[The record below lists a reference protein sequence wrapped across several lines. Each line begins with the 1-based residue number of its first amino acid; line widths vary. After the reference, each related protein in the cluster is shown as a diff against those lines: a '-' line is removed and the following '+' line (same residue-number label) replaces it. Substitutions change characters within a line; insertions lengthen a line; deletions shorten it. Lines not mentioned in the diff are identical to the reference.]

1 MIPGFGRLI
10 LVQNRG
16 EIILKIVNMTVSY
29 GPIIALRKVNLEIVQ
44 GEIIVLIG
52 SNGAGKSTLLK
63 SIIGLVRPVE
73 GSIIYQQ
80 KNIGSWSPDNVTRS
94 GIFLIP
100 EDGGVF
106 RTLTVEENL
115 QLGAYHFFDQYK
127 QQFKLVM
134 HLFPILKERLK
145 QLAGT
150 LSGGEQRILAF
161 SKALMSNSK
170 LLMLDEPSIG
180 LSPRHIEQI
189 FKTMQEL
196 NRQGYTILL
205 AEQNILQAFKYANRA
220 YILENGEIVL
230 HGHSSDLKRHPR
242 IKQAYLG
249 TPHIK

>member
-1 MIPGFGRLI
+1 
-10 LVQNRG
+10 LVKSKTG
-16 EIILKIVNMTVSY
+16 IILKIENVTVNY
-29 GPIIALRKVNLEIVQ
+29 GAIIALKKVSLEIAQ

-63 SIIGLVRPVE
+63 SIIGLIRPVE
-73 GSIIYQQ
+73 GDIIYQGN
-80 KNIGSWSPDNVTRS
+80 NISSWSPENVTRS

-100 EDGGVF
+100 EDGGIF

-115 QLGAYHFFDQYK
+115 QLGAYHFFKQYQ

-170 LLMLDEPSIG
+170 VLMLDEPSIG
-180 LSPRHIEQI
+180 LSPKHIEQI
-189 FKTMQEL
+189 FKTMREL

-205 AEQNILQAFKYANRA
+205 AEQNIIQAFKYANRA
-220 YILENGEIVL
+220 YILENGKIVL
-230 HGHSSDLKRHPR
+230 HGDPSNLKQHPR

-249 TPHIK
+249 ASY

>member
-1 MIPGFGRLI
+1 M
-10 LVQNRG
+10 VQSKEG
-16 EIILKIVNMTVSY
+16 IILKIENITVNY
-29 GPIIALRKVNLEIVQ
+29 GPIIALKKVSLEIAQ

-73 GSIIYQQ
+73 GNIIYQG
-80 KNIGSWSPDNVTRS
+80 KNISSWSPENVTRS

-100 EDGGVF
+100 EDGGIF

-115 QLGAYHFFDQYK
+115 QLGAYHFFNQFQ

-161 SKALMSNSK
+161 SKALMSNSRV
-170 LLMLDEPSIG
+170 LMLDEPSIG
-180 LSPRHIEQI
+180 LSPKHIEQI
-189 FKTMQEL
+189 FKTMREL

-205 AEQNILQAFKYANRA
+205 AEQNIMQAFKYANRA

-230 HGHSSDLKRHPR
+230 HGDPSDLKQHPR

-249 TPHIK
+249 TPY

>member
-1 MIPGFGRLI
+1 
-10 LVQNRG
+10 LVQSKEG
-16 EIILKIVNMTVSY
+16 IILKIENITVNY
-29 GPIIALRKVNLEIVQ
+29 GPIIALKKVSLEIAQ

-73 GSIIYQQ
+73 GNIIYQG
-80 KNIGSWSPDNVTRS
+80 KNISSWSPENVTRS

-100 EDGGVF
+100 EDGGIF

-115 QLGAYHFFDQYK
+115 QLGAYHFFNQFQ

-161 SKALMSNSK
+161 SKALMSNSRV
-170 LLMLDEPSIG
+170 LMLDEPSIG
-180 LSPRHIEQI
+180 LSPKHIEQI
-189 FKTMQEL
+189 FKTMREL

-205 AEQNILQAFKYANRA
+205 AEQNIMQAFKYANRA

-230 HGHSSDLKRHPR
+230 HGDPSDLKQHPR

-249 TPHIK
+249 TPY

>member
-1 MIPGFGRLI
+1 
-10 LVQNRG
+10 LVQNRE
-16 EIILKIVNMTVSY
+16 EIILKIVNMTVNY
-29 GPIIALRKVNLEIVQ
+29 GPINALSKVNLEIAQ
-44 GEIIVLIG
+44 GEIIVLVG

-73 GSIIYQQ
+73 GDIIYKG
-80 KNIGSWSPDNVTRS
+80 KNIISWSPENVASS

-100 EDGGVF
+100 EDGGIF

-115 QLGAYHFFDQYK
+115 QLSAYHFFNQYQ

-161 SKALMSNSK
+161 SKALMSNSQ

-180 LSPRHIEQI
+180 LSPKHIEQI
-189 FKTMQEL
+189 FQTMQKL

-205 AEQNILQAFKYANRA
+205 AEQNIIQAFKYANRA
-220 YILENGEIVL
+220 YILENGKIVL
-230 HGHSSDLKRHPR
+230 HGDSSYLKQHPR

-249 TPHIK
+249 TPY

>member
-1 MIPGFGRLI
+1 
-10 LVQNRG
+10 LVQSKEG
-16 EIILKIVNMTVSY
+16 IILKIENITVNY
-29 GPIIALRKVNLEIVQ
+29 GPIIALKKVSLEIAQ

-73 GSIIYQQ
+73 GNIIYQG
-80 KNIGSWSPDNVTRS
+80 KNISSWSPENVTRS

-100 EDGGVF
+100 EDGGIF

-115 QLGAYHFFDQYK
+115 QLGAYHFFNQFQ

-170 LLMLDEPSIG
+170 VLMLDEPSIG
-180 LSPRHIEQI
+180 LSPKHIEQI
-189 FKTMQEL
+189 FKTMREL

-205 AEQNILQAFKYANRA
+205 AEQNIMQAFKYANRA

-230 HGHSSDLKRHPR
+230 HGDPSDLKQHPR

-249 TPHIK
+249 TPY